1 MAYMNPFNI
10 SNEIKNLNNIVTNLK
25 NSNQDLKMNCSNL
38 EESINEV
45 QVNKLDKIDIV
56 NAVDEI
62 KEEMLIMSNKI
73 DRIIRKQFLNEIDK
87 MQENE
92 VFEFLKSLDL
102 DDNVINILL
111 FLDYK
116 TIQELIMINIEEI
129 KHYGIEESVLEL
141 IISKAREEMGTLV

>member
-38 EESINEV
+38 KDSINEV
-45 QVNKLDKIDIV
+45 HVNKLDKIDIV
-56 NAVDEI
+56 NAIDEI

>member
-38 EESINEV
+38 KDSINEV
-45 QVNKLDKIDIV
+45 HVNKLDKIDIV
-56 NAVDEI
+56 NAIDEI

-87 MQENE
+87 MPENE
-92 VFEFLKSLDL
+92 VFEFLKILEI
-102 DDNVINILL
+102 DDNIINILL

-116 TIQELIMINIEEI
+116 TIQDLIIINIEEI

>member
-38 EESINEV
+38 KDSINEV
-45 QVNKLDKIDIV
+45 HVNKLDKIDIV

>member
-10 SNEIKNLNNIVTNLK
+10 SNEIKNLNNIITNLK

-38 EESINEV
+38 EESVNEV

-141 IISKAREEMGTLV
+141 IIHKAREEMGTLV